1 MSYEEK
7 YIRYDM
13 IYDKKVSAHG
23 LYSNVPN
30 FSPSGELRFLRL
42 NFPKKVLR
50 VGGVSGQTQ
59 PDNNLF

>member
-1 MSYEEK
+1 
-7 YIRYDM
+7 M

-30 FSPSGELRFLRL
+30 FSPSGELRCLRL